1 MITSK
6 ISVELI
12 DHMGSDVNI
21 VNAARVSFDKQVSE
35 MSDRDE
41 KLMQYLADHNHWSP
55 FAHTSI
61 TVKCKAPLFLARQLV
76 KHQVGGSWNEVSRRY
91 VDSEPEF
98 YLPSKYHGRPDN
110 KKQGRGTE
118 LGSDTSAM
126 VMSAIGTISAN
137 ALSIY
142 QTLLEDGL
150 APEEARMVLPLNT
163 MTDWYWTGSVVFF
176 ARVFNLRADSH
187 AQLAAQEFAH
197 KLSDEVKDV
206 YPTAWKVLTNVES

>member
-1 MITSK
+1 MNIRD
-6 ISVELI
+6 IQVELI

-55 FAHTSI
+55 FAHTSV

-76 KHQVGGSWNEVSRRY
+76 KHQIGGSWNEVSRRY

-98 YLPSKYHGRPDN
+98 YVPLKYHGRPDN
-110 KKQGRGTE
+110 KKQGSGSE
-118 LGSDTSAM
+118 LSPDTSAM
-126 VMSAIGTISAN
+126 VMSAIGTISSN
-137 ALSIY
+137 SLSLY
-142 QTLLEDGL
+142 QTLLDDGL

-163 MTDWYWTGSVVFF
+163 MTDWYWTGSVAFF
-176 ARVFNLRADSH
+176 ARVFNLRADNH

-197 KLSDEVKDV
+197 KLSDAIKDV